1 MNKEFNKIWHEIKN
15 MMDYKFKTTLD
26 PLRDNKYKQSSTAL
40 KGACKKPITPANIP
54 ERAAL
59 CNGVKLFR
67 QLDFCTYPGV
77 R

>member
-1 MNKEFNKIWHEIKN
+1 MMNYEFKE
-15 MMDYKFKTTLD
+15 TLD
-26 PLRDNKYKQSSTAL
+26 PLCDIKYKQSSTAL

-67 QLDFCTYPGV
+67 QPH
-77 R
+77 